1 MFQFSDPSKKM
12 LHKFLRMHS
21 PVKTLT
27 NLRVDWSWSVT
38 KSMTKLKAHPS
49 NSKFFCRSL
58 DKRNL
63 RSLLEVS
70 RIDRFPFSKAVEAP
84 PHVHVE
90 APLKNPGCR

>member
-27 NLRVDWSWSVT
+27 NLRVDWSGRVT
-38 KSMTKLKAHPS
+38 KSVTKLKAHPS

-70 RIDRFPFSKAVEAP
+70 RIDRFPF
-84 PHVHVE
+84 
-90 APLKNPGCR
+90 LKQWRLHRTCTLSLC

>member
-49 NSKFFCRSL
+49 NSKFFC
-58 DKRNL
+58 
-63 RSLLEVS
+63 LLEVS